1 MHPVP
6 EGERGT
12 GAPPPTVPECR
23 PATLFNTTL
32 QRALPESC
40 MSFAVRCSYQGRQ
53 AVRRHGKLCG
63 AEPRAAPPRR
73 AKLSSDTDA
82 IEIFLVTPQTPQ
94 GAAGGAAP
102 PDAARKAHER
112 EAGGAGAAA
121 APPAR
126 TPPPLLKHEGRP
138 RFPAGERRAARAA
151 GRAAWSGQRA
161 RLQCAQSCGWQPRAL
176 RLLCTQ
182 PSVPGA
188 ACQEC

>member
-1 MHPVP
+1 
-6 EGERGT
+6 
-12 GAPPPTVPECR
+12 
-23 PATLFNTTL
+23 
-32 QRALPESC
+32 

-102 PDAARKAHER
+102 PDAAGKARER

-121 APPAR
+121 AAPAR

-151 GRAAWSGQRA
+151 GRQPGLGSGRGCSA
-161 RLQCAQSCGWQPRAL
+161 RSYARQPRAL
-176 RLLCTQ
+176 RLLSMQ
-182 PSVPGA
+182 PSMPGA